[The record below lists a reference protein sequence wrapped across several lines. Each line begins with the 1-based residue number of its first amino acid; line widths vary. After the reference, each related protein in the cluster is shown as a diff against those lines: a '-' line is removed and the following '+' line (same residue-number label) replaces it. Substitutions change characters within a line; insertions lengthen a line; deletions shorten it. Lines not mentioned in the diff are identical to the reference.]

1 MFCLACTAPT
11 AKPVCSRCAAQ
22 LHVAPETMLDDGTIV
37 IAAYNHDGP
46 ARRLVH
52 ALKYRG
58 VTAAA
63 MPFAIE
69 LAKRIPPSVTALVPV
84 PRAWGR
90 VVRYGIDPA
99 SVLAGAVSEI
109 TRLPVVPAVRA
120 PLWWR
125 RHAGASRTRRAPIR
139 FTARLAI
146 PPGAALVD
154 DVVTTGVTA
163 MAAASAFEGLSSL
176 VLAATVAPK
185 IVRGE
190 SPSGGRV
197 TAAQDSGTIDQTD
210 LCDPPSDDGV
220 GARLDPGAGS

>member
-11 AKPVCSRCAAQ
+11 TTPVCARCAAQ
-22 LHVAPETMLDDGTIV
+22 LPVAPETLLDDGTIV
-37 IAAYNHDGP
+37 IAAYHHEGP

-52 ALKYRG
+52 ALKYRA

-63 MPFAIE
+63 VPFAVE
-69 LAKRIPPSVTALVPV
+69 LADRIPTSVTALVPV

-99 SVLAGAVSEI
+99 SVLAAAVSEI
-109 TRLPVVPAVRA
+109 TRLPVVRALRA

-125 RHAGASRTRRAPIR
+125 RHAGASRSRRAPIR
-139 FTARLAI
+139 FTPRLAI

-154 DVVTTGVTA
+154 DVVTTGVTV
-163 MAAASAFEGLSSL
+163 MAAAAAFEGLSSL

-185 IVRGE
+185 MVIGE
-190 SPSGGRV
+190 NPSGGRV
-197 TAAQDSGTIDQTD
+197 TSARDSGTIDQTD
-210 LCDPPSDDGV
+210 LRVLPFEDDL
-220 GARLDPGAGS
+220 GASRSWGK

>member
-1 MFCLACTAPT
+1 LP
-11 AKPVCSRCAAQ
+11 
-22 LHVAPETMLDDGTIV
+22 VAPETTLDDGTLV
-37 IAAYNHDGP
+37 IAAYTHDGP

-63 MPFAIE
+63 VPFAVV
-69 LAKRIPPSVTALVPV
+69 LAERIPTSVTALVPV

-109 TRLPVVPAVRA
+109 TRLPVVRALRA

-125 RHAGASRTRRAPIR
+125 RHAGASRSRRAPIR
-139 FTARLAI
+139 FTPRLAI

-163 MAAASAFEGLSSL
+163 MAAAAALEGLSSL

-185 IVRGE
+185 MVRGE

-210 LCDPPSDDGV
+210 LRAPPFDNDL
-220 GARLDPGAGS
+220 GAHLDPGASS

>member
-1 MFCLACTAPT
+1 MLCLACTAPT
-11 AKPVCSRCAAQ
+11 TTPVCSRCEPQ
-22 LHVAPETMLDDGTIV
+22 LLVAPETILDDGTIV
-37 IAAYNHDGP
+37 IAAYSHDGP

-52 ALKYRG
+52 ALKYGG

-63 MPFAIE
+63 TPFAIE
-69 LAKRIPPSVTALVPV
+69 LADRIPPSVTALVPV

-90 VVRYGIDPA
+90 AVRYGIDPA

-109 TRLPVVPAVRA
+109 TRLPVVSALRA

-125 RHAGASRTRRAPIR
+125 RHAGANRSRRDPVR

-146 PPGAALVD
+146 SPGAALVD

-163 MAAASAFEGLSSL
+163 MAAAAVFEGLSSL

-185 IVRGE
+185 MGIRE

-210 LCDPPSDDGV
+210 LRDPPFDDGV
-220 GARLDPGAGS
+220 GARPDSGASS

>member
-1 MFCLACTAPT
+1 
-11 AKPVCSRCAAQ
+11 
-22 LHVAPETMLDDGTIV
+22 MLDDGTIV

-63 MPFAIE
+63 VPFAVE
-69 LAKRIPPSVTALVPV
+69 LAERIPTSVTALVPV

-99 SVLAGAVSEI
+99 SVVAGAVSEM
-109 TRLPVVPAVRA
+109 TGLPVVRALRA

-125 RHAGASRTRRAPIR
+125 RHAGAIRARRAPIR
-139 FTARLAI
+139 FTPRLVI
-146 PPGAALVD
+146 PPGTALVD
-154 DVVTTGVTA
+154 DVVTTGATA
-163 MAAASAFEGLSSL
+163 MAAAAVFEGLSSL

-185 IVRGE
+185 MVAGE

-197 TAAQDSGTIDQTD
+197 TGAQDSGTIDQTD
-210 LCDPPSDDGV
+210 LRVPPFEDGR
-220 GARLDPGAGS
+220 GARLDPGASS